1 MLVSDPSGSTFKP
14 HLHLLPPYVISFL
27 LQVLTK
33 DPPLGH
39 ALISSLRASSTNQ
52 HYASNNESLQLLYL
66 ECIEDSLRRLN
77 LPSRGGGKGEDSQYE
92 SDAHQHSQPKE
103 ENDEKMRLA
112 ERVYTML
119 SFLDPTANLSKVMI
133 RLEKILEILLQASS
147 TDGDIT
153 TLFTREEIYSCFLG
167 RSSPLLIRRL
177 QDMEGFQ
184 RNAGDSMDDE
194 REAGLKWKKVFFDAL
209 QKDQHF
215 LANVMVSLS
224 VCYYIIA
231 LIFLCCRIVV

>member
-14 HLHLLPPYVISFL
+14 HLHLLPPNVISFL

-52 HYASNNESLQLLYL
+52 HYVSNNESLQLLYL
-66 ECIEDSLRRLN
+66 DCIENSLRELN
-77 LPSRGGGKGEDSQYE
+77 LPSRAAGSRGDDSQYE
-92 SDAHQHSQPKE
+92 SDTHQHSKPGDLE
-103 ENDEKMRLA
+103 EDDEKMRLV

-119 SFLDPTANLSKVMI
+119 SFLDPTPNLSKVMI
-133 RLEKILEILLQASS
+133 RLAKILEVLLQASPA
-147 TDGDIT
+147 DGG

-177 QDMEGFQ
+177 QEMEGFQ
-184 RNAGDSMDDE
+184 RNAGDSAIEDE
-194 REAGLKWKKVFFDAL
+194 DREGEAALKWKKVFFDAL
-209 QKDQHF
+209 QKNQHF
-215 LANVMVSLS
+215 LENVMVS
-224 VCYYIIA
+224 
-231 LIFLCCRIVV
+231 

>member
-14 HLHLLPPYVISFL
+14 HLHLLPPYVTSFL

-39 ALISSLRASSTNQ
+39 ALVSSLLASSTNQ
-52 HYASNNESLQLLYL
+52 HYVANNESLQLLYL
-66 ECIEDSLRRLN
+66 DCIEDSLKQ
-77 LPSRGGGKGEDSQYE
+77 LPVHSGGGKEEDSQYE
-92 SDAHQHSQPKE
+92 SDAYQHSQPKE
-103 ENDEKMRLA
+103 EDDKEMRLV

-133 RLEKILEILLQASS
+133 RLEKILEVLLQASP
-147 TDGDIT
+147 TDGDTT

-215 LANVMVSLS
+215 LANVMVSL
-224 VCYYIIA
+224 CM
-231 LIFLCCRIVV
+231 LLC